1 MPTVAPRRNPPT
13 QTLTIANGA
22 ATSDTLDL
30 TNIVHGSFAIPAS
43 FTGASVTFTGCAT
56 VDGTFQAVHVAATNA
71 AVSITVTSS
80 KTYPLPAEVLACNY
94 AKIVSASNE
103 TGAKSI
109 ICSLKQQ

>member
-1 MPTVAPRRNPPT
+1 MPSVAPRRNPPT

-22 ATSDTLDL
+22 TTSDALDL
-30 TNIVHGSFAIPAS
+30 TNIVHGSFSIPAS

-56 VDGTFQAVHVAATNA
+56 SDGTYTAIHDSSNN
-71 AVSITVTSS
+71 AVSRTVTSS
-80 KTYPLPAEVLACNY
+80 KSYQLPAEVLAFNFV
-94 AKIVSASNE
+94 KFVSASAE